1 MTAKLYKGLF
11 WIKQE
16 EQGRFIP
23 ITVKIECD
31 ADGNAV
37 NNRIAPDKDNFNHEE
52 EWKIFEAMPSGEYR
66 GMKYDHYP
74 RGRVEIKNKKANIY
88 LPSVL
93 CIEYVK
99 RLILHEFGLTKNYIE
114 KEFITFGSEQVK
126 KNSINLKSVIEE
138 NKNCTFED
146 VLAMFPEETEKSRI
160 IDNFIEHLKKALEF
174 IKTTEAFKTVDI
186 QRYLRCG
193 YGDTCRVLDTLVL
206 FGVIEED
213 TDEYIPGGK
222 YKASHLEET
231 VNTGSSRSCKKQ
243 YG

>member
-11 WIKQE
+11 WIKQDK
-16 EQGRFIP
+16 QGRFIP
-23 ITVKIECD
+23 ITVKVECD
-31 ADGNAV
+31 VYGNV
-37 NNRIAPDKDNFNHEE
+37 LDDSINLNGESFNHEE

-126 KNSINLKSVIEE
+126 KNSINLKPVIEE
-138 NKNCTFED
+138 NKDCTFED

-160 IDNFIEHLKKALEF
+160 IDNFIEHLKKSLEF

-193 YGDTCRVLDTLVL
+193 YSDTCRVLDALVL
-206 FGVIEED
+206 IGVVEEL
-213 TDEYIPGGK
+213 TENMPSGIYRVKCTP
-222 YKASHLEET
+222 
-231 VNTGSSRSCKKQ
+231 VNNMMNGDNNERS
-243 YG
+243 

>member
-1 MTAKLYKGLF
+1 MNTPKIYEGVF
-11 WIKQE
+11 WIKQDE
-16 EQGRFIP
+16 RGRFIP
-23 ITVKIECD
+23 ITVKAECD
-31 ADGNAV
+31 EFCNV
-37 NNRIAPDKDNFNHEE
+37 LDKRVSFSSKSGENFNHKE

-126 KNSINLKSVIEE
+126 KNSINLKPVIEE
-138 NKNCTFED
+138 NKDCTFED

-160 IDNFIEHLKKALEF
+160 IDNFIEHLKKSLEF
-174 IKTTEAFKTVDI
+174 ITTTEAFKKVDI

-193 YGDTCRVLDTLVL
+193 YSDTCRVLDTLVL

-213 TDEYIPGGK
+213 TDEYIPSGK
-222 YKASHLEET
+222 YKVSHLKET
-231 VNTGSSRSCKKQ
+231 LKNVKLTNL
-243 YG
+243 

>member
-1 MTAKLYKGLF
+1 MKSMLYKGLF
-11 WIKQE
+11 WIKQDE
-16 EQGRFIP
+16 RGRFIP
-23 ITVKIECD
+23 ITVKVECD
-31 ADGNAV
+31 VYGNV
-37 NNRIAPDKDNFNHEE
+37 LDDSINLNGESFSHEE

-114 KEFITFGSEQVK
+114 KEFITFGGEQVK

-146 VLAMFPEETEKSRI
+146 VLAMFPEETEESRI
-160 IDNFIEHLKKALEF
+160 IDKFMQHLKNSLEF
-174 IKTTEAFKTVDI
+174 IKTTEEFKTVDM
-186 QRYLRCG
+186 QRYLKCG
-193 YGDTCRVLDTLVL
+193 YSDTCRVLDALVL
-206 FGVIEED
+206 FGVIKED
-213 TDEYIPGGK
+213 AEEYIPGGK
-222 YKASHLEET
+222 YKVKYAL
-231 VNTGSSRSCKKQ
+231 
-243 YG
+243 